1 MTFKLND
8 IFTSDDNYADRA
20 KFCNE
25 NGYIIKEIEPQ
36 NEVRQFQIVEAPTV
50 KVDTELSLLDR
61 ITALEEALI
70 ELDGE

>member
-1 MTFKLND
+1 MTYKLND

-36 NEVRQFQIVEAPTV
+36 NEVRQFQIIEPQTVE
-50 KVDTELSLLDR
+50 VDTELSLLDR